1 MIKPITSGRIVPIH
15 GAGRWCAPWLAAL
28 ALMLAG
34 CQPITPEGAVVAT
47 APVVEDATMSEA
59 VAATPAVEASTPI
72 TAATVD
78 PSTGSGELQAAAP
91 ITSEAGITAAAAL
104 TAESAAATT
113 GVTQVAPTT
122 PITAGAEISR
132 TLDVTPTSNP
142 AILEAGLGV
151 YRASY
156 CGVCHTLTAAGTA
169 GTFGPAHD
177 GFGETAAV
185 RIADSGYTGQATT
198 PAGYIYE
205 SLLHPDNFYTPGYGA
220 SMHRMPP
227 FTHLSQA
234 DLDALAAFL
243 LAQ

>member
-15 GAGRWCAPWLAAL
+15 GAGRWCAPWVAGL

-34 CQPITPEGAVVAT
+34 CQPITPEATVVAT
-47 APVVEDATMSEA
+47 ATPA
-59 VAATPAVEASTPI
+59 VSAAVEASTTI
-72 TAATVD
+72 TAESAI
-78 PSTGSGELQAAAP
+78 SNTGSGELQAASP
-91 ITSEAGITAAAAL
+91 ITSAAGITVAATL
-104 TAESAAATT
+104 TAESAATTT
-113 GVTQVAPTT
+113 GVTQIAPTT

-151 YRASY
+151 YRAAY
-156 CGVCHTLTAAGTA
+156 CGVCHTLAAAGTA
-169 GTFGPAHD
+169 GTFGPTHD

-185 RIADSGYTGQATT
+185 RVADAGYTGQATT
-198 PAGYIYE
+198 PAGYAYE